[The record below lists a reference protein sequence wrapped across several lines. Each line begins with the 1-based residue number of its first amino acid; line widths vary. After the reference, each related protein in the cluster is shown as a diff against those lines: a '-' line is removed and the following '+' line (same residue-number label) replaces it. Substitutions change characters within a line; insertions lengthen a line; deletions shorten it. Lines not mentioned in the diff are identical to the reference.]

1 MKHNLSQVHNTAMLT
16 EFSLGLKTTLG
27 ASALGFAE
35 AAGQTNNENRL
46 SERDRYP
53 RIPSATLNGN
63 SKPSVIGPFVIGYI
77 SFLKMIDLNILT
89 T

>member
-1 MKHNLSQVHNTAMLT
+1 MLT

-35 AAGQTNNENRL
+35 AARQANDEDRL
-46 SERDRYP
+46 SECDCTP
-53 RIPSATLNGN
+53 RITSAAIDSS
-63 SKPSVIGPFVIGYI
+63 SKPFVIGPFAIGYI
-77 SFLKMIDLNILT
+77 SFLKMIDLNIFT